1 MANRVTGSLTK
12 LLAATRRSV
21 ELHGGGFSGATAVA
35 TRAFKVIRALGLRGF
50 LERVRLAGRKQ
61 PAAQR
66 MSEQAP
72 FGRPVP
78 LPQLQLKVGVMVHV
92 FYPDLIDEL
101 AQSLQYMPIG
111 YDLLVSVMDEAAEAL
126 ARNRFS
132 KLQRIE
138 NLDIRIVPNR
148 GRDIA
153 PLLVTFR
160 EEILVLDVV
169 CHLHTK
175 KSLYTGSEQG
185 DWRRYLV
192 SSLMGSAERI
202 AWQLGMFQT
211 EPRLGMLYPESYERV
226 PLWAHTWLS
235 NFEMCRMLA
244 QRLGFDIR
252 ASEYIDFPAGSMFWA
267 KVDALRPLYA
277 LNLELKD
284 FPEEHG
290 QIDGT
295 LHHAME
301 RMFVAVVRHQHFR
314 VGILPQDGTLSLSG
328 EGERNWQA
336 SFDAPIATRLTLS
349 SLQAR
354 LVSLDIFDTLVVRP
368 FLFPAGARAYLAH
381 LLAGRF
387 GVVNFLE
394 LRELAESK
402 ARHQAGADVDLST
415 IYATLS
421 GLSDAKGL
429 PIDAIQASEVAL
441 ETALLRPRQGVI
453 AAVSGLQR
461 RGIRLVALSDMYLGS
476 TLLKQALPYEVAA
489 LPAAWYVSCE
499 TGWRK
504 DADSAWRQLP
514 KIEKIDPSQWL
525 HVGDNEQ
532 ADIQRPQMHGLL
544 TPVHVIRP
552 SALLEIIPGLRSLR
566 PASGAATRW
575 QDQLWLGL
583 LANRFADLA
592 DQQPETLRP
601 VPILSP
607 ACLGYVVL
615 GPLIFDYLAWL
626 IRLATQ
632 SKTETILFLSREG
645 HLLQQG
651 FDLIRQACPSLQQLC
666 GKYLLASRRGT
677 GTPSLHAPDDLGLLL
692 DSTYTGTLSG
702 LIQARLGGRA
712 ADILE
717 RRLGRPAMQRDVYL
731 PEMHAELVELITP
744 AINELLSLAET
755 ERAAYLHYW
764 RATVGDGA
772 AMVADIGYSGSIQ
785 SNLTRLTG
793 KPLGGAYFALNARA
807 AKITNQSWAAARY
820 FDGRTEGDPDQST
833 LLRHDLLL
841 ETLLTAPSPQFSYF
855 TSTSEVPTAVY
866 ATPELSPTQWATIA
880 QVHEGALAFIAD
892 VCRVTQEESYLL
904 EFERTSIQIPLHCIG
919 SACWQAPWLADLQ
932 LDDHFTGRGLIKA
945 G

>member
-1 MANRVTGSLTK
+1 MTGSLTK
-12 LLAATRRSV
+12 FMAAARRSI
-21 ELHGGGFSGATAVA
+21 ELHGGGLSGATAVA
-35 TRAFKVIRALGLRGF
+35 MRAFKVIRALGIRGF

-61 PAAQR
+61 PAAHR
-66 MSEQAP
+66 LADQAP

-78 LPQLQLKVGVMVHV
+78 SAQLQVKVGVMVHV
-92 FYPDLIDEL
+92 FYPDLIEEF
-101 AQSLQYMPIG
+101 AQSLQQMPVG
-111 YDLLVSVMDEAAEAL
+111 YDLLVSVMDNAAEAQ
-126 ARNRFS
+126 ARDRFS
-132 KLQRIE
+132 KLPRIE
-138 NLDIRIVPNR
+138 KLDIRIVPNR

-160 EEILVLDVV
+160 EQILALDVV
-169 CHLHTK
+169 GHLHTK

-185 DWRRYLV
+185 QWRRYLV

-202 AWQLGMFQT
+202 AWQLGMFQA

-235 NFEMCRMLA
+235 NFEVCRTLA
-244 QRLGFDIR
+244 QRLGFDIN

-301 RMFVAVVRHQHFR
+301 RMFVAVVRHQHYR
-314 VGILPQDGTLSLSG
+314 IGILPQDGTLSLSG

-336 SFDAPIATRLTLS
+336 SFEAPIATRLTLS

-368 FLFPAGARAYLAH
+368 FLFAAGARAYLAH
-381 LLAGRF
+381 LVARQF
-387 GVVNFLE
+387 GVVNLLE

-402 ARHQAGADVDLST
+402 ARHQSGGDVDLST
-415 IYATLS
+415 IYTTLS
-421 GLSDAKGL
+421 GLPDAKGL
-429 PIDAIQASEVAL
+429 PIDALQALEVAL
-441 ETALLRPRQGVI
+441 EASLLRPRQGVI
-453 AAVSGLQR
+453 AAATGLQQ

-476 TLLKQALPYEVAA
+476 TLLKQVLPTEVTA

-504 DADSAWRQLP
+504 DADSAWRELP
-514 KIEKIDPSQWL
+514 NIEKISPSQWL
-525 HVGDNEQ
+525 HVGDNEHG
-532 ADIQRPQMHGLL
+532 DIQRPQMHHLL

-552 SALLEIIPGLRSLR
+552 SALLDIVPGLRPLR
-566 PASGAATRW
+566 PSSAAATRW

-592 DQQPETLRP
+592 DRQPETLMP
-601 VPILSP
+601 MPILSP

-626 IRLATQ
+626 IRTAKQ
-632 SKTETILFLSREG
+632 SNIKTILFLSREG
-645 HLLQQG
+645 HLLEQG
-651 FDLIRQACPSLQQLC
+651 FQLVRQACPSLPQLR

-677 GTPSLHAPDDLGLLL
+677 GTPSLHAPDDLALVL
-692 DSTYTGTLSG
+692 DSTYTGTLSD
-702 LIQARLGGRA
+702 LIQARLGDAA

-717 RRLGRPAMQRDVYL
+717 RRLGRSAMQRDVYL
-731 PEMHAELVELITP
+731 PEMHAELVELIAP
-744 AINELLSLAET
+744 VINDLLALAET
-755 ERAAYLHYW
+755 ERTAYLQYW
-764 RATVGDGA
+764 RATVGDCA

-785 SNLTRLTG
+785 ANLARLTRQ
-793 KPLGGAYFALNARA
+793 PLGGAYFALNARA
-807 AKITNQSWAAARY
+807 TKITDQSWAAARY
-820 FDGRTEGDPDQST
+820 FDGRTEGDADQST
-833 LLRHDLLL
+833 ILRHDLLL

-855 TSTSEVPTAVY
+855 ASTSEVPTAVY
-866 ATPELSPTQWATIA
+866 ANPELSPTQWATLA

-892 VCRVTQEESYLL
+892 VCRVTQDESYLL
-904 EFERTSIQIPLHCIG
+904 DFDRASIQIPLQCVG
-919 SACWQAPWLADLQ
+919 SARWQAPWLADLQ
-932 LDDHFTGRGLIKA
+932 LDDRFTGRGLIQA